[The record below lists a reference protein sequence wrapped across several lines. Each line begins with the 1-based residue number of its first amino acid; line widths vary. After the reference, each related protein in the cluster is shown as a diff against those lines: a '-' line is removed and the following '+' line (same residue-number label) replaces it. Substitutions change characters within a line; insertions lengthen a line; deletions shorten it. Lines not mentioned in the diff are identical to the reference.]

1 MKQFVKSLRKSKR
14 LAILWTAF
22 ALIFTKVLIWLVGF
36 EEIQLRDFII
46 LPLSAVIFGLIFWS
60 FANYVND

>member
-1 MKQFVKSLRKSKR
+1 M
-14 LAILWTAF
+14 WTAF